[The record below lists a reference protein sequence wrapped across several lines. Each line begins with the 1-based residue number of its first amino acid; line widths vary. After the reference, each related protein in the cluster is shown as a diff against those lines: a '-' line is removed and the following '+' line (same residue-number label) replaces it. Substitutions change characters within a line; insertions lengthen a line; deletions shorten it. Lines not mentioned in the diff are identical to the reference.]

1 MEGKLS
7 WTIWETHFVKTYY
20 IFSWCGNFPI
30 FSKMWFSE
38 TFVLTCFSFSN
49 IKQTNFNKLFL
60 FRVSKLKKK
69 VIEFMKDFPIS
80 RSKVPI
86 NRKTFFNMFLL
97 RCAKNR
103 QTKSVCWTHFTAYI
117 FKHYVIWFVSK
128 NNSNTK
134 RLLSSL
140 KYYSMKLGEWE
151 TCQKCWGMKKIFSR
165 LDFHENTRE
174 SLYCCCCI
182 VEWMML

>member
-1 MEGKLS
+1 MS
-7 WTIWETHFVKTYY
+7 FD
-20 IFSWCGNFPI
+20 
-30 FSKMWFSE
+30 
-38 TFVLTCFSFSN
+38 FSN
-49 IKQTNFNKLFL
+49 IKQTNLKKRFL
-60 FRVSKLKKK
+60 FSVSKLKKESYR
-69 VIEFMKDFPIS
+69 VHERFSHPI
-80 RSKVPI
+80 KVPKS
-86 NRKTFFNMFLL
+86 RKNFFNMFLL
-97 RCAKNR
+97 RCSKNR

-117 FKHYVIWFVSK
+117 FKHHVIWFVSK

-151 TCQKCWGMKKIFSR
+151 TCQKCWGMKKISSR